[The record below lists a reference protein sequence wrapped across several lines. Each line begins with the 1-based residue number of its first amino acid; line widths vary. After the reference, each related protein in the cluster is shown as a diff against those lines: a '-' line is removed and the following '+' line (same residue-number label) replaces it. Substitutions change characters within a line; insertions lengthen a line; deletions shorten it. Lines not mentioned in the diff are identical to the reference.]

1 MKQRK
6 NLKKER
12 IIVKNLAYYRL
23 KGDLEAVEAH
33 IADYQLVEPK
43 ESGKKWKDL
52 LLTLKAEIQ
61 NSLKKKTA
69 EALAEDKQK
78 IENNIQRFEQAYQKD
93 LKFSKATEGLK
104 TYVNKYFKKDEY
116 GLLRLRFAIAF
127 MADNTF
133 EYEYPESSLRPVS
146 ELLFDDPEYMGKLY
160 LALWKNFCALGE
172 LEQSEDSVAF
182 GFGENIAKLKENV
195 AELLSFFSKKGKK
208 SFSGIIQRR
217 AQKRLKVGA
226 VELSENTLRTVLAAK
241 LTLIEKLG
249 VDVPELERKHLI
261 DECLTEIHTIRADA
275 EYEWLA
281 ERLDVPENLQ
291 KITLCELCVN
301 RLAEIVGV

>member
-1 MKQRK
+1 
-6 NLKKER
+6 
-12 IIVKNLAYYRL
+12 
-23 KGDLEAVEAH
+23 
-33 IADYQLVEPK
+33 
-43 ESGKKWKDL
+43 
-52 LLTLKAEIQ
+52 
-61 NSLKKKTA
+61 
-69 EALAEDKQK
+69 
-78 IENNIQRFEQAYQKD
+78 
-93 LKFSKATEGLK
+93 
-104 TYVNKYFKKDEY
+104 
-116 GLLRLRFAIAF
+116 

-133 EYEYPESSLRPVS
+133 EYEYPEISLRPVS

-182 GFGENIAKLKENV
+182 GFGENIAELKENV

-208 SFSGIIQRR
+208 SFSGVIQRW
-217 AQKRLKVGA
+217 AQRRLKVGA

>member
-1 MKQRK
+1 MKRK

-12 IIVKNLAYYRL
+12 KIVKNLAYYRL
-23 KGDLEAVEAH
+23 KGDLDAVEAH
-33 IADYQLVEPK
+33 LADYQLVERK

-69 EALAEDKQK
+69 AALAEDKQK
-78 IENNIQRFEQAYQKD
+78 IEKNIERFEQVYEKD
-93 LKFSKATEGLK
+93 LQFSKEPQAFK
-104 TYVNKYFKKDEY
+104 DYVNKYFKKDEY

-160 LALWKNFCALGE
+160 VALWKNFCALGE
-172 LEQSEDSVAF
+172 MQQTEEAVSLSL
-182 GFGENIAKLKENV
+182 GENLTELKENV
-195 AELLSFFSKKGKK
+195 VELLSFFSKKAKK
-208 SFSGIIQRR
+208 RWSGIVQRR

-226 VELSENTLRTVLAAK
+226 VELSENTLRTLLAAK
-241 LTLIEKLG
+241 LTLIEKMG
-249 VDVPELERKHLI
+249 ADIPEIERKRLI

-301 RLAEIVGV
+301 RLSEIVGV